1 MPKSGLILA
10 TKGTGSQ
17 GAFIGF
23 RYFCNPIPVC
33 FPLIE
38 SESLSLDL
46 MTENA
51 SAYQHKNFRSGAED
65 LSGFSYSCL
74 LGKTKKTNSHHYCIP
89 MVNLQ
94 HLWEK

>member
-17 GAFIGF
+17 GFHRVQIF
-23 RYFCNPIPVC
+23 LYPDSRV

-51 SAYQHKNFRSGAED
+51 SAYQHKHFRSED